1 MPDPIDHLTP
11 RDETDLF
18 AAEYVIGLLDPA
30 AHAVAARRRDTDP
43 DFARAVE
50 TWEARLAPLIE
61 EIGPVAVRE
70 DLWPRIASRLPR
82 PVGEG
87 GVWNSLVFWRG
98 ATALA
103 VAAAATLAVVAFLPS
118 ASTRAPAQA
127 PAVGE
132 AILASTRLE
141 APNGQVVFVVT
152 LDATNRRVVV
162 TPIGAD
168 GAPGHSHELWLV
180 PKDGKPVS
188 LGVMPSDTSA
198 AMPAINALDADSV
211 LAISVEPEGGS
222 PTGQPTGPVVAQGQL
237 RSL

>member
-1 MPDPIDHLTP
+1 MPDLIDDLTP
-11 RDETDLF
+11 QDETDLF
-18 AAEYVIGLLDPA
+18 AAEYVIGLLDSA
-30 AHAVAARRRDTDP
+30 AHAVAARRRETDP
-43 DFARAVE
+43 AFARAIE
-50 TWEARLAPLIE
+50 GWEARLAPLIE

-70 DLWPRIASRLPR
+70 DLWPRIAARLPR
-82 PVGEG
+82 AVGEG

-98 ATALA
+98 ATALTA
-103 VAAAATLAVVAFLPS
+103 ATAAALAVVAFLPS
-118 ASTRAPAQA
+118 TSAPTPAPA
-127 PAVGE
+127 PVIGE

-168 GAPGHSHELWLV
+168 GAPGHSHELWLL
-180 PKDGKPVS
+180 PKDGQPVS
-188 LGVMPSDTSA
+188 LGVMPSDGAA
-198 AMPAINALDADSV
+198 AMPAIEALSADSA